1 VGAMADQPLDEARLR
16 RLIAVGRSL
25 VSQLDLETV
34 LGRVLNAARDLTQAR
49 YAALGIL
56 DSDRSRLDR
65 FITVG
70 IDDSIRVQIG
80 ALPEGRGVL
89 GVLIS
94 DPKPLRL
101 TNVSDHPRSYGFPAH
116 HPPMGSFLGV
126 PILIGGEAFGNL
138 YLTEKEGGDFN
149 EVDEES
155 VIILAEWAAI
165 AIANAR
171 SVARDRLRR
180 TMEASE
186 RERKFWARELHDE
199 TLQGLA
205 ALRVLLGS
213 GLRVGTPEAMARAIT
228 QATDELGGEIDKLRA
243 LITELRPAA
252 LDELGLMAAIEA
264 LTERS
269 AVTAGL
275 DIKTEFAIPETW
287 GRERLDPELEST
299 LYRLVQEALTN
310 VVKHAR
316 AERVDLLVSMNG
328 HAVTVSVRDDGVG
341 FDPATTSEG
350 FGLVGMR
357 ERLELV
363 GGHVQVSSAPGQ
375 GTEVRA
381 ELPVSGAPSRVV

>member
-1 VGAMADQPLDEARLR
+1 MPDQLLDEERLR
-16 RLIAVGRSL
+16 RLIEVGRSL

-34 LGRVLNAARDLTQAR
+34 LGRVLNAARDLTRAR

-56 DSDRSRLDR
+56 DPDRSRLER

-70 IDDSIRVQIG
+70 IDDITRARIG

-89 GVLIS
+89 GILIS
-94 DPKPLRL
+94 DPRPLRL
-101 TNVSDHPRSYGFPAH
+101 TNVSDDPRSYGFPEN
-116 HPPMGSFLGV
+116 HPPMRSFLGV

-138 YLTEKEGGDFN
+138 YLTEKEGGEFD

-155 VIILAEWAAI
+155 VVVLAEWASI

-180 TMEASE
+180 TMDASE

-205 ALRVLLGS
+205 AIRVLLGS
-213 GLRVGTPEAMARAIT
+213 GFRVGTPEAMSSAML
-228 QATDELGGEIDKLRA
+228 QATDELGSEIDKLRA

-269 AVTAGL
+269 AATAGL
-275 DIKTEFAIPETW
+275 DINADFEVPEGW
-287 GRERLDPELEST
+287 GREELDPELEST
-299 LYRLVQEALTN
+299 IYRLVQEALTN

-316 AERVDLLVSMNG
+316 AERVDLQVAVNG
-328 HAVTVSVRDDGVG
+328 GAVKIAVRDDGVG
-341 FDPATTSEG
+341 FDPATTPEG

-357 ERLELV
+357 ERLELI
-363 GGHVQVSSAPGQ
+363 GGSLSISSTPGH
-375 GTEVRA
+375 GSEVRA
-381 ELPVSGAPSRVV
+381 ELPVPSESSPVA

>member
-1 VGAMADQPLDEARLR
+1 MADQPLDEARLR

-70 IDDSIRVQIG
+70 IDDSTRVRIG

-89 GVLIS
+89 GVLIN

-101 TNVSDHPRSYGFPAH
+101 RNVSDHPRSYGFPEH

-138 YLTEKEGGDFN
+138 YLTEKEGGDFD

-213 GLRVGTPEAMARAIT
+213 ALRVGTPEGMSGAID

-357 ERLELV
+357 ERLELI
-363 GGHVQVSSAPGQ
+363 GGHVQVSSAPGR